1 MRLSLIFIFVKPIFI
16 EFHIFLLLKMNY
28 DYFAMNNSRKILADH
43 KVSITN
49 PRILVLEAL
58 LELKGP
64 ITIDDLLAQLKDK
77 VAKSTLYRVL
87 SDLKDIN
94 ILHEFSTPDSQ
105 TVVELILEDHSHH
118 HHLFCS
124 DCGEIIDVEMATEFE
139 NRLLKEIKRIEK
151 KFNFVIEDHR
161 LELFGKCTD
170 LCVNCK

>member
-1 MRLSLIFIFVKPIFI
+1 MEKS
-16 EFHIFLLLKMNY
+16 
-28 DYFAMNNSRKILADH
+28 SRKILSDNNI
-43 KVSITN
+43 SITN
-49 PRILVLEAL
+49 PRIIVLEQL
-58 LELKGP
+58 LKYKKP
-64 ITIDDLLAQLKDK
+64 ISVDNLLSSLNNQ

-87 SDLKDIN
+87 NDLKDIN
-94 ILHEFSTPDSQ
+94 ILHEFSTPDNQ
-105 TVVELILEDHSHH
+105 TVVELILEDHLHH

-151 KFNFVIEDHR
+151 KFNFAIEDHR